1 MGIAA
6 DVFRVW
12 VDADACPR
20 TVLGIIRR
28 MCKKRGFPV
37 TTVST
42 WRHELDG
49 EHHMT
54 VDAAPQA
61 TDLAILARMRPG
73 DAVITQDYGLAA
85 LVLAQGGRA
94 LSTGGQRFTGDN
106 IDGMLAARAHA
117 AKLRASS
124 RKRGDDRL
132 SRRFPRGP
140 APRSRADDERFAREF
155 EKLLD
160 ECPLFEP
167 PRTEHALRTLSH
179 VPR

>member
-1 MGIAA
+1 MARPASAWAKGGESIA
-6 DVFRVW
+6 DGVFRVW

-28 MCKKRGFPV
+28 MCEKRGFLV
-37 TTVST
+37 ITVST
-42 WRHELDG
+42 WRHELG
-49 EHHMT
+49 GPHHVT

-85 LVLAQGGRA
+85 LVLARGGRA
-94 LSTGGQRFTGDN
+94 LSPGGQRFTGDN
-106 IDGMLAARAHA
+106 IDGLLAARAHA

-124 RKRGDDRL
+124 RKRGDVRL
-132 SRRFPRGP
+132 PRRIPRGP
-140 APRSRADDERFAREF
+140 APRTCADDKRFAQEF

-160 ECPLFEP
+160 G
-167 PRTEHALRTLSH
+167 
-179 VPR
+179 